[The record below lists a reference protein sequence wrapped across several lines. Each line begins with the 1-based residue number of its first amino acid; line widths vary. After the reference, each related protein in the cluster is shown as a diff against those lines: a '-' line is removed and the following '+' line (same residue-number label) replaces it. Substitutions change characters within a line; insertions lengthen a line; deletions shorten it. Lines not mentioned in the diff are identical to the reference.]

1 MLSIVN
7 CLFFNSFAFM
17 QKFLFIIFNLFF
29 GFATAQQTTA
39 FNYLGTLLLPNN
51 STISFSIHFN
61 EENGV
66 VNGYSLT
73 NIDNPDETKSDL
85 SGIYFKKDKS
95 FQLQE
100 TQILSTSSEA
110 DLSTF
115 CFIHANLSFKGR
127 FANKRLEGEFVG
139 LFANNDTCAS
149 GRILLMEKEKLEK
162 KIKKVKKKIEKLDGK
177 RPTVLQ
183 TKQLKDGDDFVL
195 DWEND
200 KLTLYLW
207 DGNEEDG
214 DKIRLIING
223 QIILYE
229 YETKRKRKKI
239 KYKLKEGENTI
250 ELKAISLGSSPPNT
264 SRIELIDSKTKYPIV
279 MQLTLDKSAIIT
291 IIK

>member
-1 MLSIVN
+1 MRVL
-7 CLFFNSFAFM
+7 M
-17 QKFLFIIFNLFF
+17 FLLLINLTKL
-29 GFATAQQTTA
+29 GFAQDMEY
-39 FNYLGTLLLPNN
+39 NYLGALILLNN
-51 STISFSIHFN
+51 SAISFSIHFN

-73 NIDNPDETKSDL
+73 NINMPDETKSDL
-85 SGIYFKKDKS
+85 SGVYFKKDKY

-100 TQILSTSSEA
+100 TQILSTTSEA

-115 CFIHANLSFKGR
+115 CFIHTNLYIKGR
-127 FANKRLEGEFVG
+127 LGNKRLEGEFVG

-149 GRILLMEKEKLEK
+149 GKILLMEKEKLEK
-162 KIKKVKKKIEKLDGK
+162 KVKKVKKKIEKLEEK
-177 RPTVLQ
+177 KNTVLQ

-195 DWEND
+195 NWESD

-207 DGNEEDG
+207 DANEEDG

-239 KYKLKEGENTI
+239 KYPLKDGENII
-250 ELKAISLGSSPPNT
+250 EIKAISLGTSPPNT
-264 SRIELIDSKTKYPIV
+264 SRIELVDSKTKYPVV
-279 MQLTLDKSAIIT
+279 MQLSLDKSAIIT

>member
-1 MLSIVN
+1 MRYL
-7 CLFFNSFAFM
+7 
-17 QKFLFIIFNLFF
+17 FLFLFLILTNICISQD
-29 GFATAQQTTA
+29 AKY
-39 FNYLGTLLLPNN
+39 NYLGTLLLSNN
-51 STISFSIHFN
+51 TPISFSIHFN

-73 NIDNPDETKSDL
+73 NIGTPDETKSDI
-85 SGIYFKKDKS
+85 SGMYFKKDKS

-115 CFIHANLSFKGR
+115 CFIHANLYIKGR
-127 FANKRLEGEFVG
+127 LGNKRLEGEFVG

-149 GRILLMEKEKLEK
+149 GKILLMEKEKLEK
-162 KIKKVKKKIEKLDGK
+162 KIKKIKKRIEKFEEK

-195 DWEND
+195 NWESE

-214 DKIRLIING
+214 DKIQLIING
-223 QIILYE
+223 KIILNE

-239 KYKLKEGENTI
+239 KYKLQKGKNTI
-250 ELKAISLGSSPPNT
+250 EIKAIGLGTSPPNT
-264 SRIELIDSKTKYPIV
+264 SRIELVDSKTKYPVV
-279 MQLTLDKSAIIT
+279 MQLSLDKSAII
-291 IIK
+291 IIVK

>member
-7 CLFFNSFAFM
+7 WLFFNSFAFM
-17 QKFLFIIFNLFF
+17 QKSIFIIFSLFI
-29 GFATAQQTTA
+29 GFANGQESQY
-39 FNYLGTLLLPNN
+39 NYLGTLLLPNN

-73 NIDNPDETKSDL
+73 NIGNPDETKSDI
-85 SGIYFKKDKS
+85 SGMYFKKEKS

-127 FANKRLEGEFVG
+127 FAKKRLEGEFVG

-149 GRILLMEKEKLEK
+149 GKILLMEKEKLEK
-162 KIKKVKKKIEKLDGK
+162 KIKKVKKNIEKLEEK
-177 RPTVLQ
+177 RPAVLQ

-195 DWEND
+195 NWESD

-207 DGNEEDG
+207 DANEEDG

-239 KYKLKEGENTI
+239 KYTLKEGENII
-250 ELKAISLGSSPPNT
+250 EIKAISLGTSPPNT
-264 SRIELIDSKTKYPIV
+264 SRIELVDSKTKYPVV
-279 MQLTLDKSAIIT
+279 MQLSLDKSVII
-291 IIK
+291 IIVK

>member
-1 MLSIVN
+1 MPIIVN
-7 CLFFNSFAFM
+7 WLFFNSFAFM
-17 QKFLFIIFNLFF
+17 RKSIFIIFSLFI
-29 GFATAQQTTA
+29 GFANGQESQY
-39 FNYLGTLLLPNN
+39 NYLGTLLSPNN
-51 STISFSIHFN
+51 SAISFSIHFN

-73 NIDNPDETKSDL
+73 NIGNPNETKSDI
-85 SGIYFKKDKS
+85 SGMYFKKEKS

-127 FANKRLEGEFVG
+127 FAKKRLEGEFVG
-139 LFANNDTCAS
+139 LFSNNDTCAS
-149 GRILLMEKEKLEK
+149 GKILLMEKEKLEK
-162 KIKKVKKKIEKLDGK
+162 KIKKVKKKIEKLEEK
-177 RPTVLQ
+177 KHAVLQ
-183 TKQLKDGDDFVL
+183 TKQLKDGDDFL
-195 DWEND
+195 LNWESE

-207 DGNEEDG
+207 DANEEDG

-239 KYKLKEGENTI
+239 KYTLKEGENII
-250 ELKAISLGSSPPNT
+250 EIKAINLGTSPPNT
-264 SRIELIDSKTKYPIV
+264 SRIELVDIKTKYPVV
-279 MQLTLDKSAIIT
+279 MQLSLGKSAIIT